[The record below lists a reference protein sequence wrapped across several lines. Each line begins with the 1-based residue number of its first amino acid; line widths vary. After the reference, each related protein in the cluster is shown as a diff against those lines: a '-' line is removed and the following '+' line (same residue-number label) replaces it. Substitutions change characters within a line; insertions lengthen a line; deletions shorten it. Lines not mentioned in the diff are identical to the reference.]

1 KQIADLQATIAKLYE
16 LQGSAG
22 SAVAY
27 FQMSA
32 NTYRKL
38 DDTVAERASQQALAR
53 LLQEVVDVQATP
65 LVDTLSTDLE
75 LKASITRFEQL
86 ANQAREKQDLAQY
99 IKYYQKYQDLRLSF
113 IERQKQRELDSI
125 KLVGQSTELILL
137 TQENELNEMEILQKE
152 ATMQRQAQFRNGLI
166 AGVVLLLLLAV
177 VFWWLFSSKRKA
189 HRDLSKTYARLDETR
204 KQLVAAELN
213 VKKLLG
219 QQVSQ
224 DIAEALMVDEI
235 KERLEQ
241 KYVCI
246 MFLDI
251 RDFTLFASSHTPA
264 EVLAYQNNVFGFMIE
279 IISNH
284 HGVINQ
290 FMGDGFMATF
300 GAPVSYENDVLNAYR
315 AACEIV
321 SEVNLRSKSSMISD
335 TRIGI
340 GLHAGEVVAGNVG
353 TDVRKQYSITGTT
366 VITAARIEQ
375 LNKKYKSQLLIS
387 EAVANEINEELP
399 ENAESIQAHLKGIE
413 EPVGIYKIY

>member
-1 KQIADLQATIAKLYE
+1 
-16 LQGSAG
+16 
-22 SAVAY
+22 
-27 FQMSA
+27 
-32 NTYRKL
+32 
-38 DDTVAERASQQALAR
+38 
-53 LLQEVVDVQATP
+53 
-65 LVDTLSTDLE
+65 
-75 LKASITRFEQL
+75 
-86 ANQAREKQDLAQY
+86 
-99 IKYYQKYQDLRLSF
+99 
-113 IERQKQRELDSI
+113 
-125 KLVGQSTELILL
+125 
-137 TQENELNEMEILQKE
+137 
-152 ATMQRQAQFRNGLI
+152 
-166 AGVVLLLLLAV
+166 
-177 VFWWLFSSKRKA
+177 
-189 HRDLSKTYARLDETR
+189 
-204 KQLVAAELN
+204 
-213 VKKLLG
+213 
-219 QQVSQ
+219 
-224 DIAEALMVDEI
+224 
-235 KERLEQ
+235 
-241 KYVCI
+241 